1 MSKIKDPKSVL
12 RGLASALLGVIAY
25 CAVVAPVFKEGS
37 YWETTKE
44 SFGTI
49 GLGFSAAIIL
59 VGALWLVSIHFV
71 NKRQ

>member
-37 YWETTKE
+37 YWESAKE
-44 SFGTI
+44 NFSAI
-49 GLGFSAAIIL
+49 GVGFSAAIVL
-59 VGALWLVSIHFV
+59 VGVLWLVIIHFA
-71 NKRQ
+71 NKSQ

>member
-1 MSKIKDPKSVL
+1 MRKIKDPKSVL

-25 CAVVAPVFKEGS
+25 CVVVAPVFKEGN
-37 YWETTKE
+37 YWEITKE
-44 SFGTI
+44 SFSTI

-59 VGALWLVSIHFV
+59 VGVLWLVIIHFV